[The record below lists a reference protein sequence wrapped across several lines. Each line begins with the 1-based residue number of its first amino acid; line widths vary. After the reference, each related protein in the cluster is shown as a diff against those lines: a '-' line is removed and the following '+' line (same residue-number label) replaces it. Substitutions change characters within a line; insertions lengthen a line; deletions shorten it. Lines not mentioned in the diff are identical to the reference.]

1 MYFEHVK
8 GLNSE
13 HKVIRHLQ
21 NQGWKLLQHRFK
33 TKLAEIDLI
42 FQKNNELRM
51 VEVKSVSNWDFVS
64 YRVSRS
70 QKQRLIR
77 VYHYF
82 QRRYALDISLELALV
97 PADGDILFI
106 EIENDC

>member
-1 MYFEHVK
+1 MYYEHVK

-13 HKVIRHLQ
+13 NKVISYMQR
-21 NQGWKLLQHRFK
+21 QGWRLLHHRFK

-42 FQKNNELRM
+42 FQKDREFKM
-51 VEVKSVSNWDFVS
+51 VEVKSIASWDFVS
-64 YRVSRS
+64 YRISKK

-77 VYHYF
+77 VFHCF
-82 QRRYALDISLELALV
+82 QQRYALDISLELALV